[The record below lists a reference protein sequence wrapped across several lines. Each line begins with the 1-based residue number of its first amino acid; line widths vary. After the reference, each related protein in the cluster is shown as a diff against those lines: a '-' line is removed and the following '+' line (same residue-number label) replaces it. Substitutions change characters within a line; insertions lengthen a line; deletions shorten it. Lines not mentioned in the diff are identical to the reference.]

1 MIDRNEACSFVNTKA
16 DNKAWFGLMT
26 ILALVLL
33 VSMDGSILY
42 LAMPKIT
49 SSILPTADQS
59 LWILD
64 IYGLIVGSLLVT
76 FGNIGDHYGRL
87 KLIIFG
93 SITFGIGSLCAAFS
107 SNPGMLIISRAIMG
121 LGGATLLPSGLAILS
136 NLFLNPKQLAQAIG
150 IFAATFAAGFAIG
163 PIIGGFLLSKF
174 DWGVV
179 FFINLPI
186 IILFLIFSPI
196 YLKEVKQLNY
206 GKIDILSLVL
216 SFVGILFFTYSIK
229 SAAAYGI
236 STLQITIGL
245 IGIISLIWFITRQHH
260 IKYPL
265 LNISLFKDR
274 VFSIAIVTGLLSLV
288 VWSASGYLT
297 GIYLQ
302 SVLGFDVFTA
312 ALFALPGALV
322 LIITCIVTNKVADRI
337 GKKTSLIMTHLLI
350 SLGAAT
356 LLFTNTAHGA
366 IAVIVSSIIA
376 GVGYGLSYSLV
387 AEIAVSAVPSKNA
400 GAAAS
405 LAETSNEIG
414 NALGI
419 TILGSLAAFFFRISG
434 PQIAGTLN
442 ETLDYPNLAIAL
454 INQAKEA
461 FVEGMHIAIGVAS
474 TLTFIV
480 AILAICWIPKSVA
493 K

>member
-1 MIDRNEACSFVNTKA
+1 M
-16 DNKAWFGLMT
+16 
-26 ILALVLL
+26 
-33 VSMDGSILY
+33 
-42 LAMPKIT
+42 
-49 SSILPTADQS
+49 
-59 LWILD
+59 
-64 IYGLIVGSLLVT
+64 
-76 FGNIGDHYGRL
+76 
-87 KLIIFG
+87 
-93 SITFGIGSLCAAFS
+93 
-107 SNPGMLIISRAIMG
+107 
-121 LGGATLLPSGLAILS
+121 
-136 NLFLNPKQLAQAIG
+136 
-150 IFAATFAAGFAIG
+150 
-163 PIIGGFLLSKF
+163 
-174 DWGVV
+174 
-179 FFINLPI
+179 
-186 IILFLIFSPI
+186 
-196 YLKEVKQLNY
+196 
-206 GKIDILSLVL
+206 
-216 SFVGILFFTYSIK
+216 
-229 SAAAYGI
+229 
-236 STLQITIGL
+236 

-312 ALFALPGALV
+312 ALFALPAALV

-376 GVGYGLSYSLV
+376 GVGYGLSFSLV